1 MTHRLTRLTSALL
14 ASVIFSTAP
23 YVAAQQVLEE
33 IVVTARKRVQ
43 NIQDVS
49 MSITAFSGDQIEE
62 LGIRNLQNVSWSIP
76 GLYATGA
83 RGDEDPLYTVRGIG
97 LNDAFN
103 NNNPTVGVYLN
114 EVIQPFSP
122 MMAFQLFDIE
132 RVEVLK
138 GPQGTLYGRNTTGG
152 AVNVFS
158 KRPGEELNGY
168 ARVGY
173 GEFQRFEL
181 EGAIGGPISDTV
193 GGRIA
198 AFTIQGGEGWLR
210 NAFNGQKIGEL
221 DQTAVRGTL
230 EWTPNEDLEFLLIGN
245 YSNDQSDSAGAE
257 HVGFLDGAFSSN
269 LCQAAVEGRRDESQC
284 VSFLGYSDSSGDR
297 YTIDNSSMYGQN
309 VDGENIGITLAV
321 DWDIGDMTLSSV
333 TGYSDYDRVLN
344 ADGDGTPI
352 IMIDI
357 GMTNEIEVFSQELRL
372 ASTTAGG
379 LDWVIG
385 AYFTNDEMFF
395 DFQQALDEHIFVTR
409 VSQNFTQ
416 ETTAW
421 AIFAHAEL
429 PVTEQLSLIGGLRHT
444 DEEKDFDYLG
454 YDHAPLG
461 PSQLAA
467 FGVTP
472 VPQYTDSISNDDLTG
487 EIGLEFDLADDVLL
501 YANVSKGFKSGG
513 YKGAISFTL
522 AELKAFDPETL
533 YAYEAGIKS
542 TLADG
547 TLRLNAAGYF
557 YDWEDFQAFV
567 TEIRAGVPV
576 LVLTNGGDAEVYGF
590 EVEALWRPI
599 DGLDLSAAANWMDTE
614 ITKYNAIPGT
624 GDNQG
629 NKLSNSPELMFNARA
644 RYEFPIG
651 ESGWQAIVATD
662 VMFRDEVF
670 FSLGNNGQN
679 SQDSLWLWNGRI
691 GVLSP
696 DEHWD
701 FSIWAKNLTDE
712 FYTTQSYDNTGGI
725 FPSQNYIGLPRTFG
739 VNGKYSF

>member
-230 EWTPNEDLEFLLIGN
+230 EWTPNEDLEFLPTTNLTARER
-245 YSNDQSDSAGAE
+245 SMSASWMAPLAQIS
-257 HVGFLDGAFSSN
+257 VRLLSK
-269 LCQAAVEGRRDESQC
+269 AA
-284 VSFLGYSDSSGDR
+284 
-297 YTIDNSSMYGQN
+297 
-309 VDGENIGITLAV
+309 A
-321 DWDIGDMTLSSV
+321 
-333 TGYSDYDRVLN
+333 
-344 ADGDGTPI
+344 
-352 IMIDI
+352 
-357 GMTNEIEVFSQELRL
+357 
-372 ASTTAGG
+372 
-379 LDWVIG
+379 
-385 AYFTNDEMFF
+385 
-395 DFQQALDEHIFVTR
+395 TR
-409 VSQNFTQ
+409 VS
-416 ETTAW
+416 ASASW
-421 AIFAHAEL
+421 VI
-429 PVTEQLSLIGGLRHT
+429 P
-444 DEEKDFDYLG
+444 
-454 YDHAPLG
+454 
-461 PSQLAA
+461 
-467 FGVTP
+467 
-472 VPQYTDSISNDDLTG
+472 
-487 EIGLEFDLADDVLL
+487 
-501 YANVSKGFKSGG
+501 
-513 YKGAISFTL
+513 
-522 AELKAFDPETL
+522 
-533 YAYEAGIKS
+533 
-542 TLADG
+542 
-547 TLRLNAAGYF
+547 
-557 YDWEDFQAFV
+557 
-567 TEIRAGVPV
+567 IRP
-576 LVLTNGGDAEVYGF
+576 
-590 EVEALWRPI
+590 
-599 DGLDLSAAANWMDTE
+599 
-614 ITKYNAIPGT
+614 
-624 GDNQG
+624 
-629 NKLSNSPELMFNARA
+629 
-644 RYEFPIG
+644 
-651 ESGWQAIVATD
+651 ATD
-662 VMFRDEVF
+662 IR
-670 FSLGNNGQN
+670 L
-679 SQDSLWLWNGRI
+679 I
-691 GVLSP
+691 TVLCTGKTSM
-696 DEHWD
+696 
-701 FSIWAKNLTDE
+701 AKT
-712 FYTTQSYDNTGGI
+712 
-725 FPSQNYIGLPRTFG
+725 
-739 VNGKYSF
+739 